1 MVKQFLPAVAV
12 LILLASCSSLKPLN
26 FTSNKQVMSAAVANP
41 ESTPQ
46 TASSNRNSP
55 KFIETIAVTPE
66 TNTSAPASSK
76 EEKQE
81 VKETVQSRGL
91 NIEEAPPSPGLFG
104 NRSSAIESA
113 SPLQLKYS
121 ILLNTEV
128 EQLQNK
134 VLLESVDEWYG
145 TRYRMGGTTK
155 SGIDC
160 SAFVQAVFA
169 SAYGVSL
176 PRTAREQ
183 YRVSQRISR
192 TELKEGD
199 LLFFNTRGGVSHVG
213 IYLQNNKFVHASTSQ
228 GVTVSDMFDPYYLK
242 RFVGAGRAEDKTE
255 GFSSSN

>member
-1 MVKQFLPAVAV
+1 MVKQFLPVIA
-12 LILLASCSSLKPLN
+12 IIFLLTSCSSLKPLN
-26 FTSNKQVMSAAVANP
+26 FTSNKQVMTASVANP
-41 ESTPQ
+41 ETPPQ
-46 TASSNRNSP
+46 VNAKNNQVR
-55 KFIETIAVTPE
+55 FLDAIAVTPE
-66 TNTSAPASSK
+66 TNTPAEIK
-76 EEKQE
+76 EEKKE

-91 NIEEAPPSPGLFG
+91 KIEEETAPKPGLFG
-104 NRSSAIESA
+104 DRSAAIESA
-113 SPLQLKYS
+113 SPVQLKYS

-145 TRYRMGGTTK
+145 TRYRMGGMTK
-155 SGIDC
+155 SGVDC

-169 SAYGVSL
+169 AAFGITL

-183 YRVSQRISR
+183 YKASQRISR

-228 GVTVSDMFDPYYLK
+228 GVTVSDMFEPYYLK
-242 RFVGAGRAEDKTE
+242 RFVGAGRLEEKQE
-255 GFSSSN
+255 GLSATN

>member
-1 MVKQFLPAVAV
+1 MVKQVFPAVA
-12 LILLASCSSLKPLN
+12 IIFLLASCSSIKPLN
-26 FTSNKQVMSAAVANP
+26 FTSNKQVMTASVANP
-41 ESTPQ
+41 ETPSKPGNKNNQ
-46 TASSNRNSP
+46 PR
-55 KFIETIAVTPE
+55 FIESIAVTPE
-66 TNTSAPASSK
+66 TAASVPAEVK
-76 EEKQE
+76 EEKKE

-91 NIEEAPPSPGLFG
+91 KVEETAPNPGIFG
-104 NRSSAIESA
+104 DRSSAIEKASA
-113 SPLQLKYS
+113 LQLKYS
-121 ILLNTEV
+121 VLLNTEV
-128 EQLQNK
+128 EQLQNQ

-145 TRYRMGGTTK
+145 TRYRMGGMTK
-155 SGIDC
+155 SGVDC

-169 SAYGVSL
+169 TAFSISL

-228 GVTVSDMFDPYYLK
+228 GVTVSDMFEPYYLK
-242 RFVGAGRAEDKTE
+242 RFVGAGRLSEEKQE

>member
-1 MVKQFLPAVAV
+1 MVKQFLPVIAII
-12 LILLASCSSLKPLN
+12 ILLSSCSSLKPLN
-26 FTSNKQVMSAAVANP
+26 FTSNKQVMTASVANP
-41 ESTPQ
+41 ETTPQ
-46 TASSNRNSP
+46 VNAKNNQVR
-55 KFIETIAVTPE
+55 FLDAIAVTPE
-66 TNTSAPASSK
+66 TNTPAQPEIK
-76 EEKQE
+76 EAKKE
-81 VKETVQSRGL
+81 VKETMQSRGL
-91 NIEEAPPSPGLFG
+91 NVEETAPKPGLFG
-104 NRSSAIESA
+104 DRSAAIESA
-113 SPLQLKYS
+113 SPVQLKYS

-145 TRYRMGGTTK
+145 TRYRMGGMTK
-155 SGIDC
+155 SGVDC

-169 SAYGVSL
+169 AAFGITL

-228 GVTVSDMFDPYYLK
+228 GVTVSDMFEPYYLK
-242 RFVGAGRAEDKTE
+242 RFVGAGRLAEEKQE
-255 GFSSSN
+255 GFSSTN